1 MLDKPRLI
9 GGSVVQVVRRL
20 LHGPHPLGTPHQES
34 CRRCSH
40 SAYEPD
46 QLFHTLP
53 PLPKHYPIEP
63 TELQCWTHKP
73 RYCLWSACLPEE
85 GEAAARTRRR
95 GAGCR
100 YTGSIMDR
108 VRFGRALGYGA
119 RHAAK
124 TLLQAADAASTP
136 GPGGTGSASA
146 PAGTPNPGTPNPG
159 QTQAARVAKQVVQ
172 AQQTVATTKKH
183 AGKLGR
189 SVWTPLARFSSVVW
203 LQVTGLF
210 FALIA
215 MFLAQ
220 GAWNERGAWRL
231 PLGSH
236 AATKFYVL
244 AVAFATFAYFAVSN
258 FVRAHRRDRA

>member
-1 MLDKPRLI
+1 
-9 GGSVVQVVRRL
+9 
-20 LHGPHPLGTPHQES
+20 
-34 CRRCSH
+34 
-40 SAYEPD
+40 
-46 QLFHTLP
+46 
-53 PLPKHYPIEP
+53 
-63 TELQCWTHKP
+63 
-73 RYCLWSACLPEE
+73 
-85 GEAAARTRRR
+85 
-95 GAGCR
+95 
-100 YTGSIMDR
+100 MDR

-136 GPGGTGSASA
+136 AAKRTAGSAAQPSQAAAGQARPVA
-146 PAGTPNPGTPNPG
+146 P
-159 QTQAARVAKQVVQ
+159 QAARVAERVVQ
-172 AQQTVATTKKH
+172 TQRTVAATKKH

-220 GAWNERGAWRL
+220 GAWKERAAMHL
-231 PLGSH
+231 PLSSH

-244 AVAFATFAYFAVSN
+244 LVAFAAFAYFSVSN
-258 FVRAHRRDRA
+258 FVRAYLREQR